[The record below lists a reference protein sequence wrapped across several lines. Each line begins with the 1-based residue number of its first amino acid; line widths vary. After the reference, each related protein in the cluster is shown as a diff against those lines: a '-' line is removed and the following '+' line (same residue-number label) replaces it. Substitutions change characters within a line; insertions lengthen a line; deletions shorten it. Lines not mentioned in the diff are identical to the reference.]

1 MVASLSIILLVVI
14 VLVGY
19 FDYATLLEGC
29 WLVSALLTFILV
41 YIFGTGGGCIVYL
54 LETQARSGWL
64 STPGFYISFAATDP
78 LAYSGGGGHRLQ
90 WVGGL
95 CLLFSQGG

>member
-1 MVASLSIILLVVI
+1 MVASLGVILLVVVI
-14 VLVGY
+14 LVGY

-41 YIFGTGGGCIVYL
+41 YILVLVEDVSVYL
-54 LETQARSGWL
+54 LETQARSGRL
-64 STPGFYISFAATDP
+64 STPGFYISFATTGP

-95 CLLFSQGG
+95 DLLFSQGG